1 MGLYE
6 FVGTIYKVTANQ
18 VAKLDKDPSP
28 CLFSSL
34 EEGKTFSELNLAYA
48 YLLMTIQKKFTT
60 INMMKGLYQYNHLG
74 VPSIS
79 RVFPVLIRPTEW
91 EGSQARGMVAGR
103 GSDEVIF
110 YLNHYFNT
118 LSTNITTL

>member
-48 YLLMTIQKKFTT
+48 YQQVPLVDDSKKFTT
-60 INMMKGLYQYNHLG
+60 INMMKGLHHYNHLG
-74 VPSIS
+74 VPKIS

-91 EGSQARGMVAGR
+91 EGSPARGKMCR
-103 GSDEVIF
+103 
-110 YLNHYFNT
+110 L
-118 LSTNITTL
+118 LS

>member
-1 MGLYE
+1 VGSPPIVPVVNTLMGLYE

-48 YLLMTIQKKFTT
+48 YQ
-60 INMMKGLYQYNHLG
+60 Q
-74 VPSIS
+74 VP
-79 RVFPVLIRPTEW
+79 LE
-91 EGSQARGMVAGR
+91 
-103 GSDEVIF
+103 DD
-110 YLNHYFNT
+110 
-118 LSTNITTL
+118 